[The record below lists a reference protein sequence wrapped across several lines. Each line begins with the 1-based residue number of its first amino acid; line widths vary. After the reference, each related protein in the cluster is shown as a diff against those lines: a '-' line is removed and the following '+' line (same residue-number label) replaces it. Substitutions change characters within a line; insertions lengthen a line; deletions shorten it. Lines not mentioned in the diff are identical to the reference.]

1 MARLFNA
8 ARRKKSKSR
17 CTNLGLEN
25 YKGATPH
32 PPAPRLRSKMIF
44 PVSRAEVENKS
55 DKNGV
60 YGLRLKMEYALLSGC
75 VGQR

>member
-1 MARLFNA
+1 
-8 ARRKKSKSR
+8 
-17 CTNLGLEN
+17 
-25 YKGATPH
+25 
-32 PPAPRLRSKMIF
+32 MIF